1 MSGQQHY
8 QQPAVEQTPPSLLN
22 QSALVTAGK
31 QLAAVPER
39 SHSQERGRGRL
50 AEVAAHTKSAS
61 FASTRGLALRE
72 NELRRSQ
79 TKRKT

>member
-8 QQPAVEQTPPSLLN
+8 QQPAVEQTPNLLN